1 MRKTA
6 KNATYSKNAT
16 YDNKNISNTKKK
28 HHFEQIS
35 LLLDFYLFCNWNVSM
50 WIRQDTQT
58 FYSEGIL
65 KIFFLEVWRVL
76 SHPSFPKVLPS
87 KQQQKNMKDT
97 ICAKGEGIS

>member
-65 KIFFLEVWRVL
+65 KIFFSRSVTSVVTPVL
-76 SHPSFPKVLPS
+76 SQGPALKTTT
-87 KQQQKNMKDT
+87 KNMKDT
-97 ICAKGEGIS
+97 ICAKGEAIS